1 MELPEK
7 EAFGEIIPGIG
18 KATMTNETIEICIL
32 CGMTDAFSPG
42 EIKHD
47 RKIHDQEREE
57 RQRKEKARLQVKD
70 NSKKTRGQAK
80 KDLDILKALGAKP
93 REKF

>member
-42 EIKHD
+42 KIKHD

-70 NSKKTRGQAK
+70 NMAGSM
-80 KDLDILKALGAKP
+80 P
-93 REKF
+93 RPA